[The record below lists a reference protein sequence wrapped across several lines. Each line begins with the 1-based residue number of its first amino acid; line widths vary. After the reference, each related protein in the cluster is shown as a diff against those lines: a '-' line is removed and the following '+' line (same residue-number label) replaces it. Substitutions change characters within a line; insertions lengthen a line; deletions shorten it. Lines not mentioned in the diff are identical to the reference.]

1 MFRLTPTNPRFYE
14 QFDRAADVTAQAAEC
29 FGAFLETFADPAGNS
44 AHIKDLEHQVDD
56 VVHETMALLHR
67 SFITPLD
74 RGDIRR
80 LIEALD
86 SIIDLIH
93 ASSSRIALYE
103 IDCILPEARELARVL
118 VQATQ
123 TVKVAVHDLRQLR
136 SRNQILEHCR
146 EINRIEDEGDVIH
159 RRAVADLF
167 RSGRDPLTVM
177 KWREIFEFIET
188 AIDHCENVA
197 DVIEGIVLENA

>member
-1 MFRLTPTNPRFYE
+1 
-14 QFDRAADVTAQAAEC
+14 
-29 FGAFLETFADPAGNS
+29 
-44 AHIKDLEHQVDD
+44 
-56 VVHETMALLHR
+56 
-67 SFITPLD
+67 
-74 RGDIRR
+74 
-80 LIEALD
+80 
-86 SIIDLIH
+86 
-93 ASSSRIALYE
+93 
-103 IDCILPEARELARVL
+103 
-118 VQATQ
+118 
-123 TVKVAVHDLRQLR
+123 
-136 SRNQILEHCR
+136 